1 MEKHNTRRV
10 SLDVSAPS
18 NTAFGEIQA
27 SDLPPLSRESYAF
40 TSKKLRKKKKQ
51 VQATMHEAESLIATE
66 LGQPAYK
73 KGRKTF
79 WKIRGMK

>member
-27 SDLPPLSRESYAF
+27 SDLPPLSRE
-40 TSKKLRKKKKQ
+40 K
-51 VQATMHEAESLIATE
+51 EASA
-66 LGQPAYK
+66 GYDA
-73 KGRKTF
+73 
-79 WKIRGMK
+79 